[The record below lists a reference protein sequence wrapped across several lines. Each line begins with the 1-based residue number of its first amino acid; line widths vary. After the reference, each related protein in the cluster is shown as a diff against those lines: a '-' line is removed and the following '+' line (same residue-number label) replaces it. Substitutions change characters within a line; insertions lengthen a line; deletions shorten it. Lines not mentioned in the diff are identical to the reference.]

1 MCRNG
6 EIKGPPK
13 QGFLGSCCP
22 FKHITVK
29 QVQKKNTI
37 LLKRLKNDDE
47 KKTHFNPPKKGRNST
62 TPKKEETANSP
73 PKKRRNTTTPKKG
86 KNHQQTPKNLGRKTL
101 NFLDAKIIGAPQ
113 QPGPPDGLRLLP
125 RSQAYRHPSP
135 SRDER
140 CLWATKRRN
149 DETTLGDPS
158 LKLTTVC
165 PWK

>member
-1 MCRNG
+1 M
-6 EIKGPPK
+6 KK
-13 QGFLGSCCP
+13 
-22 FKHITVK
+22 KHTL
-29 QVQKKNTI
+29 T
-37 LLKRLKNDDE
+37 
-47 KKTHFNPPKKGRNST
+47 PPKKGRNST

-149 DETTLGDPS
+149 DVGRSLPETNNS
-158 LKLTTVC
+158 LPLKNRCLEDYLRCWEGSTT
-165 PWK
+165 PIKNP